1 MPEQPSIPTA
11 ISEPTH
17 VIRPTTSQERIQ
29 VIDILRG
36 FALFGILLA
45 NMGGF
50 SGPESADWWTATPD
64 LLAKQLIFFLGQ
76 AKFLTIFSFLFGLG
90 FALPLL
96 RAEARGAP
104 FFPLYRRRLLALLLI
119 GLLHALF
126 LSHMDVLTRYA
137 VVGFLLFFFTRAKP
151 KTLMIFAV
159 ILLLF
164 HYGNWEL
171 TVFRAV
177 GRAPLEQESQ
187 TSQSAAEN
195 REAARIRRVEADMRA
210 YGEGS
215 FADIMA
221 HRVQAV
227 FNRQVTFIGGYPV
240 AVLLGLFLLGM
251 YAGRRRLF
259 QDVSAHLPLFRQVWR
274 WGLGLAL
281 LAACGVLLAGT
292 NAVPPYWRSLWTPIY
307 FAIGV
312 PALSF
317 FYISTLVLLFQKEAW
332 KRRLAPLAAVGRM
345 ALSNYLLQS
354 VVCTTIFYSY
364 GLGLYGKVSPALGM
378 ALTVLIFTL
387 QIMLS
392 VWWLKHFRFGP
403 AEWLWRTLTYGKL
416 QPMRLRRA

>member
-17 VIRPTTSQERIQ
+17 VIRPTAPKERIQ

-45 NMGGF
+45 GMYYF
-50 SGPESADWWTATPD
+50 SGPEGADWWTATPD
-64 LLAKQLIFFLGQ
+64 LLAKELYFFLVQ
-76 AKFLTIFSFLFGLG
+76 AKFVTIFSFLFGLG
-90 FALPLL
+90 FALQLL
-96 RAEARGAP
+96 RAEERGTP

-126 LSHMDVLTRYA
+126 LSYGDVLTRYA
-137 VVGFLLFFFTRAKP
+137 VVGFLLFFFKRAKP
-151 KTLMIFAV
+151 KTLMIVAV
-159 ILLLF
+159 ILMLF
-164 HYGNWEL
+164 HYGNWAL
-171 TVFRAV
+171 TVLT
-177 GRAPLEQESQ
+177 LEQESQ

-210 YGEGS
+210 YGQGS

-227 FNRQVTFIGGYPV
+227 FNRQVTFIGSYPV

-274 WGLGLAL
+274 WGLVLAL
-281 LAACGVLLAGT
+281 LAACGFLLAGT
-292 NAVPPYWRSLWTPIY
+292 NAVPPYWESLWTPIY

-332 KRRLAPLAAVGRM
+332 KRRLAPLAAVGRL
-345 ALSNYLLQS
+345 ALSNYLLIS

-364 GLGLYGKVSPALGM
+364 GLGLYGKVSPALAI
-378 ALTVLIFTL
+378 ALTVPIFTL

-403 AEWLWRTLTYGKL
+403 AEWLWRTLTYGRL
-416 QPMRLRRA
+416 QPMRV